1 MRQLAQKIIEKCFD
15 DIKITNKED
24 ASILGYC
31 VKLAMGATQN
41 KDGSISYA
49 GFFEHKNNAQ
59 WEAERYIDRAIKE
72 V

>member
-1 MRQLAQKIIEKCFD
+1 MRQLTQKIIEKCFD

-24 ASILGYC
+24 ASIFGYC
-31 VKLAMGATQN
+31 VKLAMGAIQN
-41 KDGSISYA
+41 EDGSISYS

-59 WEAERYIDRAIKE
+59 WEAERYIDRAINE